1 MQLGRGSAV
10 RKQWLAAAAA
20 AAIAL
25 AGASAGAQE
34 TGTVQGTVTLV
45 GDIGPVHGA
54 LVLVVGT
61 GATTL
66 TEEDGTYVLENVPAG
81 AYEVLAQREHL
92 TAERQMITVVAG
104 EAATADFVLAPS
116 PVHEQVT
123 VTAAA
128 GGTATTFEAFN
139 AVTTLDSFDLIQTGQ
154 NSLGDALQHEP
165 GIAVRSFGP
174 GSSRPIIRGFD
185 GDRVLIL
192 DDGIRTGDLS
202 SQSGDHGVTLD
213 PNSAERIEIVRGP
226 ATLLYGSNAV
236 GGLVNIISP
245 QEAMHES
252 MFEGT
257 RAQISTDVGSANGQA
272 GVNVNLQHAQGGLRL
287 WAGGSTRRT
296 GDYDTPEGTI
306 ANSATE
312 LSNARAGAGYDNGT
326 FFASGGFTFEQGR
339 YGVPFAEEFHGAHD
353 VHDAHDAHGDEDDLH
368 EGEEE
373 GLEIDLASRRQVGRF
388 DLGVRN
394 LSNRLIEGLRVTMNV
409 IDWGHD
415 ELEVEDGFEN
425 VGTSFDN
432 RTYIVRAEFEQ
443 QQTERL
449 SGRFGAWTQVRDF
462 QATGFE
468 ALAPRTDLTS
478 MAAFAYEEVDFG
490 PVRLQFGG
498 RIERNSYRA
507 GDRMIGFDSEDRDDH
522 DDHDHEDDEDD
533 HDDHDHE
540 DGEDDHDDDHA
551 DDDDHGEDD
560 HDDDHADDDD
570 HDHGEDDHDDDH
582 ADDDDHGEDDHDDD
596 HADDDDHDH
605 GEDDHDDD
613 HADDDD
619 HDHGEDD
626 HDDDHADDDDHD
638 HGEDDHDDDHADDD
652 DHGEDDHDDDHA
664 DDDDHDH
671 GEDDH
676 DDDHADD
683 DDHEGED
690 DHDHEGEDDDHED
703 EVLIPVPDP
712 RDRAFL
718 GASGSIGVHVD
729 IGERSAFV
737 ANFTSTHRAPALE
750 ELYNYGPHV
759 GNLAFEVGNPNL
771 RAEETLGLDVSL
783 RTRGNRVRGE
793 LNAYVYAI
801 DGFIFGDRTDRT
813 RDGLPVFN
821 FVQGDSRFRG
831 MDARGS
837 VRLGGRAWATLG
849 IGYVDARLTATNEP
863 LPRIPPLRGTL
874 QLDIPYGDFTV
885 SPQLMYAARQ
895 DAIFRGETETDGY
908 SVLNVLASYTWSRRH
923 VAHVLTF
930 TGYNL
935 TNTLYRNHT
944 SFIKDLAPEMG
955 RGIRVG
961 YSLRFF

>member
-1 MQLGRGSAV
+1 MSR
-10 RKQWLAAAAA
+10 WFAAAVAA
-20 AAIAL
+20 AVAL

-34 TGTVQGTVTLV
+34 AGTVQGTVTLV
-45 GDIGPVHGA
+45 GDAGPVRGA
-54 LVLVVGT
+54 MVLVVGT

-66 TEEDGTYVLENVPAG
+66 TEDDGTYALENVPAG
-81 AYEVLAQREHL
+81 TYEVLAQREHL
-92 TAERQMITVVAG
+92 TAGRQMITVAAG
-104 EAATADFVLAPS
+104 EVATADFELAPS

-128 GGTATTFEAFN
+128 GGTETTFEAFN
-139 AVTTLDSFDLIQTGQ
+139 AVTTLDSFDLIQAGQ
-154 NSLGDALQHEP
+154 NSLGDALQNEP

-192 DDGIRTGDLS
+192 DDGVRTGDLS
-202 SQSGDHGVTLD
+202 SQSGDHGVTID
-213 PNSAERIEIVRGP
+213 PNGAERIEIVRGP

-245 QEAMHES
+245 HEAMHES

-257 RAQISTDVGSANGQA
+257 RAQLSTDFGSANGQA
-272 GVNVNLQHAQGGLRL
+272 GVNVNMQHSEGALRV

-296 GDYDTPEGTI
+296 GDYDTPEGSVP
-306 ANSATE
+306 NSATE

-353 VHDAHDAHGDEDDLH
+353 VHDTHDAHDAGHGDEGEDEH
-368 EGEEE
+368 EGEEG
-373 GLEIDLASRRQVGRF
+373 GLEIDLASRRQVGRI
-388 DLGVRN
+388 DLGLRN
-394 LSNRLIEGLRVTMNV
+394 LSNRLIDGLRVTMNV

-432 RTYIVRAEFEQ
+432 RTYIVRAEFDQ
-443 QQTERL
+443 RQTERL

-462 QATGFE
+462 QAAGFE

-490 PVRLQFGG
+490 RVRLQFGG

-507 GDRMIGFDSEDRDDH
+507 GDRMIGLHSEDRDDH
-522 DDHDHEDDEDD
+522 DDHDDDHDDHDHDEDDEDD
-533 HDDHDHE
+533 HDDHDHGE
-540 DGEDDHDDDHA
+540 DDEDDHDDHDDHDHGEDDEDDHDDHDDHDHGEDDEDDHDDHDDHDHGE

-560 HDDDHADDDD
+560 HDDHDHGEDDDDHGEDDHDDHDHGEDDHDD

-582 ADDDDHGEDDHDDD
+582 GEDDHD
-596 HADDDDHDH
+596 
-605 GEDDHDDD
+605 EDDHDD
-613 HADDDD
+613 H
-619 HDHGEDD
+619 DD
-626 HDDDHADDDDHD
+626 HDDEHL
-638 HGEDDHDDDHADDD
+638 
-652 DHGEDDHDDDHA
+652 
-664 DDDDHDH
+664 
-671 GEDDH
+671 
-676 DDDHADD
+676 
-683 DDHEGED
+683 
-690 DHDHEGEDDDHED
+690 
-703 EVLIPVPDP
+703 VPVPDP

-718 GASGSIGVHVD
+718 GASASVGVHVD
-729 IGERSAFV
+729 LGERSAFV

-783 RTRGNRVRGE
+783 RTRTNRVRGE
-793 LNAYVYAI
+793 LNAYVYDI

-813 RDGLPVFN
+813 LDGLPVFN

-837 VRLGGRAWATLG
+837 VRLGGRAWATVGL
-849 IGYVDARLTATNEP
+849 GYVDARLTATNQP

-895 DAIFRGETETDGY
+895 DAVFRGETETEGY
-908 SVLNVLASYTWSRRH
+908 SVVNVSASYTWPRRH
-923 VAHVLTF
+923 AAHVLTF

-955 RGIRVG
+955 RGIRVA